1 MIMESQN
8 TDMLSSIDLQIDN
21 AVKQQFSE
29 AAKWSKFIS
38 ILVFVFAGI
47 MLVVGI
53 AASTFLLQALSKY
66 YSSFLTI
73 GTLGNGMIIA
83 TVVVVVA
90 LFSFIYFFLYKFA
103 TKVKQAIAT
112 EDQNLM
118 TEALGALK
126 TFFIISTI
134 FGGLSLLFSIVNLF

>member
-1 MIMESQN
+1 MIMENQSA
-8 TDMLSSIDLQIDN
+8 DMLSSIDLLIDN
-21 AVKQQFSE
+21 EVKQQFTE

-53 AASTFLLQALSKY
+53 ASSTFLLKALSKY
-66 YSSFLTI
+66 NSSFFTI
-73 GTLGNGMIIA
+73 GTLGNGVIIA
-83 TVVVVVA
+83 AVVVLVA

>member
-1 MIMESQN
+1 MENQSA
-8 TDMLSSIDLQIDN
+8 DMLSSIDLLIDN
-21 AVKQQFSE
+21 EVKQQFTE

-53 AASTFLLQALSKY
+53 ASSTFLLKALSKY
-66 YSSFLTI
+66 NSSFFTI
-73 GTLGNGMIIA
+73 GTLGNGVIIA
-83 TVVVVVA
+83 AVVVLVA

>member
-1 MIMESQN
+1 MENQSA
-8 TDMLSSIDLQIDN
+8 DMLSSIDIQIDN
-21 AVKQQFSE
+21 EVKQQFND

-53 AASTFLLQALSKY
+53 VGSTFLLQAISKY
-66 YSSFLTI
+66 NSSFLAI
-73 GTLGNGMIIA
+73 GALGNGVIIA
-83 TVVVVVA
+83 VVVVLVA

-103 TKVKQAIAT
+103 TKIKIAIAS

-126 TFFIISTI
+126 TFFIISAI
-134 FGGLSLLFSIVNLF
+134 MGGLSLLFSIINLF